1 MATAERSRV
10 KQPNSKHCFVCGV
23 ENAHGIG
30 LRFYSVGPGEVEA
43 DYVVPDRFQGYP
55 GLAHGG
61 VVASML
67 DEILGRT
74 AMIENPT
81 RFMYTAKMEIRYR
94 SPVPLG
100 EPLKLT
106 GKLERTR
113 GRIAVAHAELHLPNG
128 SVAVEADG
136 TLVEMPDLEVDEE
149 QLKALGWKVY
159 ADEEGNAGVKQ

>member
-1 MATAERSRV
+1 
-10 KQPNSKHCFVCGV
+10 VCGV
-23 ENAHGIG
+23 ENTHGIG
-30 LRFYSVGPGEVEA
+30 LRFYNVGPGKVEA
-43 DYVVPDRFQGYP
+43 DYIVPDRFQGYP

-94 SPVPLG
+94 LPVPLG
-100 EPLKLT
+100 EPLKLVA
-106 GKLERTR
+106 KLERDR
-113 GRIAVAHAELHLPNG
+113 GRIAVAHAELHLPDG
-128 SVAVEADG
+128 SLAVEADG

-149 QLKALGWKVY
+149 HLEALGWRVYPDGDEKV
-159 ADEEGNAGVKQ
+159 AAGR